1 MHQRGSA
8 RWRSRRGGRLIR
20 SRHAVLSRAS
30 HRQSSYFSELFG
42 WEFGDTVGPTNYAV
56 VQREGNTNADGV
68 GVGGGIGT
76 APEGYG
82 GHVTFYVEVPDVG
95 AALEKAETLG
105 GSRMMGPDEMPDV
118 GITIG
123 LFTDPE
129 GHVIGLVSQ

>member
-1 MHQRGSA
+1 MGQPVVHFEVV
-8 RWRSRRGGRLIR
+8 GGDGEKLR
-20 SRHAVLSRAS
+20 
-30 HRQSSYFSELFG
+30 SYFSELFG

-56 VQREGNTNADGV
+56 VQREGNTNKDGV
-68 GVGGGIGT
+68 GIGGGIGT

-95 AALEKAETLG
+95 AALEKAESLG
-105 GSRMMGPDEMPDV
+105 GSRMMGPDEMPEV

-129 GHVIGLVSQ
+129 GHVIGLVS

>member
-1 MHQRGSA
+1 MGQPVVHFEVV
-8 RWRSRRGGRLIR
+8 GGDGEKLR
-20 SRHAVLSRAS
+20 
-30 HRQSSYFSELFG
+30 SYFSELFG

-56 VQREGNTNADGV
+56 VPRDGNTNADGI
-68 GVGGGIGT
+68 GIGGGIGT

-95 AALEKAETLG
+95 AALEKAESLG
-105 GSRMMGPDEMPDV
+105 GSRMMGPDEVPEV

-129 GHVIGLVSQ
+129 GHVIGVVSQ